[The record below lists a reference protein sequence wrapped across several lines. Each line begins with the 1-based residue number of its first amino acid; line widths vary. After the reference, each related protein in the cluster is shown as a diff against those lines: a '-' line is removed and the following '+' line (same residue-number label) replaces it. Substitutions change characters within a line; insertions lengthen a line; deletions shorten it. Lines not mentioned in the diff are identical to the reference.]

1 MDFLSSDDKLLAPER
16 KKWNEGFSFIAG
28 VDEVGRGPLAGPV
41 VAAAVAF
48 PKNSLFPEVN
58 DSKKLTDARR
68 RALREEIISVP
79 GIQYSII
86 EIPPDE
92 IDKINILRASH
103 LAMKKAVSNLSG
115 IDFVLIDGL
124 PVPDFPFPNEAIVK
138 GDAKSASIAAASIL
152 AKVHRDDLMTE
163 AALKYPGYGFEKH
176 KGYGT
181 GEHLEALR
189 KFGPCPIHRK
199 SFAPVRDIITPPPE
213 QQEFSFD

>member
-1 MDFLSSDDKLLAPER
+1 MDFLSSDDELLAPER
-16 KKWNEGFSFIAG
+16 KKWTEGFSFIAG

-41 VAAAVAF
+41 VAAAAAF
-48 PKNSLFPEVN
+48 PKNSLFPKVD

-68 RALREEIISVP
+68 RTLREEIISIP

-86 EIPPDE
+86 EISPAE

-103 LAMKKAVSNLSG
+103 LAMKKAVSQLSG
-115 IDFVLIDGL
+115 VDFVFIDGL

-163 AALKYPGYGFEKH
+163 LALTYPEYGFEKH

-181 GEHLEALR
+181 AKHLEALR

-213 QQEFSFD
+213 QQEFSFN